1 MSIHENIQFDKLL
14 KPTDVARIL
23 NISRAL
29 SYRLLQKGEI
39 PVIRVNNAI
48 RVKPNDLEDFI
59 EKSRNSQLNEAYKTN

>member
-1 MSIHENIQFDKLL
+1 MSILENIQFDKLL

-39 PVIRVNNAI
+39 PIIRVNNAI
-48 RVKPNDLEDFI
+48 RVMPNDLENFI
-59 EKSRNSQLNEAYKTN
+59 EKSRNSQLNDAYKTN

>member
-1 MSIHENIQFDKLL
+1 MSILENIQFDKLL

-48 RVKPNDLEDFI
+48 RVMPNDLENFI

>member
-1 MSIHENIQFDKLL
+1 MSILENIQFDKLL

-39 PVIRVNNAI
+39 PVIRINNAI
-48 RVKPNDLEDFI
+48 RIMPNDLENFI
-59 EKSRNSQLNEAYKTN
+59 VKSRNSQLNEAYKTN